1 MSFFH
6 LSKLVGSKED
16 FADAHEPLND
26 GVKEVPN
33 AQTVAAGTKTGDVG
47 TDTNSPGPA
56 KVIPEKEDTDDAT
69 EKQFDT
75 VKESAE
81 TGESK
86 PAPAKSDDS
95 TESKP
100 TPPAT
105 KPDEGSKDTDA
116 DSGDGA
122 TKAPPF
128 VKKDDAEESEAE
140 ADEPKLEHDTAEA
153 TDAEIK
159 KTESATKSLED
170 YAQHAGRFDIIG
182 YPRRDQERLR
192 QTIGFINHRAGKPSD
207 VTKLSLECINE
218 AVGTGKAR
226 IELLKRQAEI
236 HATRKVSK
244 ENYDAVVEQAIT
256 TEPTAHGNEPL
267 APEVAEQLTA
277 VETDPMDLPEV
288 AEIGRIQDAV
298 ETLQGAQ
305 VAIEQHLQILRSNK
319 RISKQAAAVL
329 QAGLEHIDQICGLK
343 VRATGMEGYLT
354 TPRAA
359 VEDADVNEKSLLDR
373 AGEIGAKI
381 IQFLRELIARSKVL
395 WKKYQSG
402 IASVQ
407 TKMVEI
413 KKEVDAL
420 KGSPT
425 SQSHDISQ
433 VANEYMFIDKEFVGH
448 AVSDEELNV
457 MFELDRI
464 INVVQKEI
472 ANPIIA
478 TLKSGNVDEETL
490 ERIHDILDRHEIDAE
505 RGKETRLPGNYVFKV
520 NGPSFSIDKEQP
532 SYTRGMAVID
542 MKDTGTLRRNFAEI
556 YKFTGRLGEAK
567 QIDTFVNV
575 NEKITQALIGMRSR
589 GKQGMFDE
597 ELFQK
602 IQSTT
607 AHITDRYFNLTKY
620 FDVMGALAKAQ
631 GARAKVYHWIA
642 AAWNMSYTED

>member
-86 PAPAKSDDS
+86 PVPAKSDDAPAS
-95 TESKP
+95 SP

-105 KPDEGSKDTDA
+105 KSDEGSKDTDA

-192 QTIGFINHRAGKPSD
+192 QTIGFINHRAGKPSS

-226 IELLKRQAEI
+226 IELLKRQSEI

-277 VETDPMDLPEV
+277 VETDPLDLPEI

-298 ETLQGAQ
+298 DTLHGAQ

-359 VEDADVNEKSLLDR
+359 VEDAEVNEKSLTDR
-373 AGEIGAKI
+373 AAEIGAKVLKWI
-381 IQFLRELIARSKVL
+381 KELLARAEMMWGKYKAGVTGILTKAEAAKGVIDKLSGDPKSDVVTVQTNPDMWKTGIFVGDHLDSDLMKCNEFLRQQYNYIRVDMVNKFIMVLKRPANDSILEELEDIVEDQKRSHLSASLNLPGDHVL
-395 WKKYQSG
+395 RKEGQFIKFLDNKEQRDVPDHAKIDVDLGDMKLQIKDTVKFLTLLGSNRVLD
-402 IASVQ
+402 IM
-407 TKMVEI
+407 TKAQEDMS
-413 KKEVDAL
+413 KAL
-420 KGSPT
+420 IEFRKGSGK
-425 SQSHDISQ
+425 DL
-433 VANEYMFIDKEFVGH
+433 
-448 AVSDEELNV
+448 EE
-457 MFELDRI
+457 DQR
-464 INVVQKEI
+464 
-472 ANPIIA
+472 
-478 TLKSGNVDEETL
+478 
-490 ERIHDILDRHEIDAE
+490 
-505 RGKETRLPGNYVFKV
+505 
-520 NGPSFSIDKEQP
+520 
-532 SYTRGMAVID
+532 
-542 MKDTGTLRRNFAEI
+542 
-556 YKFTGRLGEAK
+556 
-567 QIDTFVNV
+567 
-575 NEKITQALIGMRSR
+575 
-589 GKQGMFDE
+589 
-597 ELFQK
+597 QK
-602 IQSTT
+602 IQAYVISKMQE
-607 AHITDRYFNLTKY
+607 AYNLDEFFRTVK
-620 FDVMGALAKAQ
+620 FLARQGANTVAVLEAMAKA
-631 GARAKVYHWIA
+631 W
-642 AAWNMSYTED
+642 

>member
-56 KVIPEKEDTDDAT
+56 KVIPEKEDTDDTT

-75 VKESAE
+75 VAESAE
-81 TGESK
+81 KGGGDKPTAPKESSGTE
-86 PAPAKSDDS
+86 APVAAKSDAD
-95 TESKP
+95 T
-100 TPPAT
+100 
-105 KPDEGSKDTDA
+105 KDTET

-170 YAQHAGRFDIIG
+170 YSQHAGRFDIIG
-182 YPRRDQERLR
+182 YPRRDQERLC
-192 QTIGFINHRAGKPSD
+192 QTIGFINRRAGKPSN
-207 VTKLSLECINE
+207 VTKLSLECISE
-218 AVGTGKAR
+218 AVSTGKAR
-226 IELLKRQAEI
+226 IESLKRQAEI

-244 ENYDAVVEQAIT
+244 ENYDVVVEQAIT

-267 APEVAEQLTA
+267 APEVAEQLTEL
-277 VETDPMDLPEV
+277 ETDPMDLPEI
-288 AEIGRIQDAV
+288 AEIGRIQEAV
-298 ETLQGAQ
+298 DTLHGAQ

-359 VEDADVNEKSLLDR
+359 VEDADVNEKSLTDR

-381 IQFLRELIARSKVL
+381 MKFIRALIEKGKQIWEKLISGSTQLDKHLEELGERAK
-395 WKKYQSG
+395 Q
-402 IASVQ
+402 
-407 TKMVEI
+407 
-413 KKEVDAL
+413 L
-420 KGSPT
+420 KGTPEEPT
-425 SQSHDISQ
+425 
-433 VANEYMFIDKEFVGH
+433 
-448 AVSDEELNV
+448 LT
-457 MFELDRI
+457 
-464 INVVQKEI
+464 I
-472 ANPIIA
+472 ANPKA
-478 TLKSGNVDEETL
+478 ALFVRGEFYGDRLSPDEQEALSSLKNGVTYITRTAVKPITENLNFGRKVNL
-490 ERIHDILDRHEIDAE
+490 APILDELSHGSSSPI
-505 RGKETRLPGNYVFKV
+505 GLPGGSKINRDGLKKTFEQGDDEAPAGETKV
-520 NGPSFSIDKEQP
+520 DIPPSGQI
-532 SYTRGMAVID
+532 
-542 MKDTGTLRRNFAEI
+542 RRNIENLRA
-556 YKFTGRLGEAK
+556 YVGGLTDG
-567 QIDTFVNV
+567 
-575 NEKITQALIGMRSR
+575 KITDQINNNAKALTDSLIAYRQKAKDGS
-589 GKQGMFDE
+589 FDE
-597 ELFQK
+597 SEFQEMQRQ
-602 IQSTT
+602 IVEQIISPFTVEHYSTIVRQLLRIVAIKVPVIT
-607 AHITDRYFNLTKY
+607 AMLNAYK
-620 FDVMGALAKAQ
+620 
-631 GARAKVYHWIA
+631 
-642 AAWNMSYTED
+642 

>member
-192 QTIGFINHRAGKPSD
+192 QTIGFINHRAGKPSS

-226 IELLKRQAEI
+226 IELLKRQSEI

-244 ENYDAVVEQAIT
+244 ENYAAVVEQAIT

-277 VETDPMDLPEV
+277 VETDPLDLPQI
-288 AEIGRIQDAV
+288 AEIGRIQEAV
-298 ETLQGAQ
+298 DTLQGAQ
-305 VAIEQHLQILRSNK
+305 VAIEQHLQILRGNK

-359 VEDADVNEKSLLDR
+359 VEDADVNERSLMDR

-381 IQFLRELIARSKVL
+381 LNWLVKLMEVVETMILKYREGISQTTTRFQRIKDSATSGVLPEITLRVANKGLFFGDDFVGDKLTSEESLVPKALRDNRVKIMSVVVKPLLAILRKGPASEEMAQEIEELRTQYDHTGERVFELPGGAAMEA
-395 WKKYQSG
+395 SG
-402 IASVQ
+402 I
-407 TKMVEI
+407 TI
-413 KKEVDAL
+413 KYNENYDAHF
-420 KGSPT
+420 KHYKT
-425 SQSHDISQ
+425 EAQND
-433 VANEYMFIDKEFVGH
+433 
-448 AVSDEELNV
+448 
-457 MFELDRI
+457 
-464 INVVQKEI
+464 VVVPEM
-472 ANPIIA
+472 PMA
-478 TLKSGNVDEETL
+478 TLKRNADEIIRYLNDLVDTSTAL
-490 ERIHDILDRHEIDAE
+490 GMLDAGSQIKSAIIDL
-505 RGKETRLPGNYVFKV
+505 RG
-520 NGPSFSIDKEQP
+520 
-532 SYTRGMAVID
+532 
-542 MKDTGTLRRNFAEI
+542 
-556 YKFTGRLGEAK
+556 
-567 QIDTFVNV
+567 
-575 NEKITQALIGMRSR
+575 RSK
-589 GKQGMFDE
+589 GGDE
-597 ELFQK
+597 VVFQK
-602 IQSTT
+602 VQSG
-607 AHITDRYFNLTKY
+607 AMQIVRDALHQRIYFAVLGKLA
-620 FDVMGALAKAQ
+620 GAQA
-631 GARAKVYHWIA
+631 ARAAYFERRMKNDPDA
-642 AAWNMSYTED
+642 GSTE

>member
-1 MSFFH
+1 MSLFH

-47 TDTNSPGPA
+47 TDTNSQGPA
-56 KVIPEKEDTDDAT
+56 KVIPEKEDTDDKT

-81 TGESK
+81 KGGAKPAADKPAADTQESK
-86 PAPAKSDDS
+86 PTPPPAKSDDS
-95 TESKP
+95 
-100 TPPAT
+100 
-105 KPDEGSKDTDA
+105 SKDTKA

-122 TKAPPF
+122 TKPPPF
-128 VKKDDAEESEAE
+128 VKKDDAEESEAK
-140 ADEPKLEHDTAEA
+140 ADEPELEHDTAEA

-170 YAQHAGRFDIIG
+170 YSQHAGRFDIIG

-192 QTIGFINHRAGKPSD
+192 NTIGFINRRAGKPST
-207 VTKLSLECINE
+207 VTKLSLECISE
-218 AVGTGKAR
+218 AVTTGKAR
-226 IELLKRQAEI
+226 LETLRAQAAV

-267 APEVAEQLTA
+267 DPAAAAQMTEL
-277 VETDPMDLPEV
+277 ETNPMDLPEV

-298 ETLQGAQ
+298 DTLQGAQ

-381 IQFLRELIARSKVL
+381 LNWLIKMLEKVETMTLKYSEGIVEITNRFQRIKDSINGGTLPEVVLKVANKRLFHGDDFVGDKLTREESIVPRELRKNRTEIMSKVIKPL
-395 WKKYQSG
+395 LAILRSGPASEEMAERVRELKAEFNSSGTQSIELPGGTAVQFQGLVVRYNQEYDSNFQHYKTESKKD
-402 IASVQ
+402 
-407 TKMVEI
+407 VE
-413 KKEVDAL
+413 V
-420 KGSPT
+420 PP
-425 SQSHDISQ
+425 
-433 VANEYMFIDKEFVGH
+433 MFGTVLRK
-448 AVSDEELNV
+448 
-457 MFELDRI
+457 
-464 INVVQKEI
+464 
-472 ANPIIA
+472 
-478 TLKSGNVDEETL
+478 NVDEIITY
-490 ERIHDILDRHEIDAE
+490 LDDLTDTSTAMAMLDAGSQIKSAIISV
-505 RGKETRLPGNYVFKV
+505 RGKSKDVDEGVFQKVQSEVMGIVTSALHQRIYFGLLGDLADAQIARATYFEMRLRNDP
-520 NGPSFSIDKEQP
+520 
-532 SYTRGMAVID
+532 
-542 MKDTGTLRRNFAEI
+542 DTGNDA
-556 YKFTGRLGEAK
+556 
-567 QIDTFVNV
+567 
-575 NEKITQALIGMRSR
+575 
-589 GKQGMFDE
+589 
-597 ELFQK
+597 
-602 IQSTT
+602 
-607 AHITDRYFNLTKY
+607 
-620 FDVMGALAKAQ
+620 
-631 GARAKVYHWIA
+631 
-642 AAWNMSYTED
+642 